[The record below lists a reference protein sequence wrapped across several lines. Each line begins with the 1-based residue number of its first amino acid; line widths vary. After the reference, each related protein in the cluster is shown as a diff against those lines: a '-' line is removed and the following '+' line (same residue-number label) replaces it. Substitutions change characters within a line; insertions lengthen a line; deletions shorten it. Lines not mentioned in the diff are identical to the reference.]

1 VREAFAGVR
10 GSLKRRFQNRC
21 LFPLNPVAIVALST
35 NRFLL
40 SRDRAVRAKLGPMNR
55 RFAIATFLGILM
67 IAPGFAA
74 EEKTITGWVLDSACA
89 ITKGLKKPISSECAV
104 ACARKGSPLAI
115 LLDNGTLYWPI
126 ADTMPADG
134 QNERLLP
141 FAGKR
146 VTVTGK
152 IYKQG
157 GSNSIVIE
165 KIAEAGGK

>member
-1 VREAFAGVR
+1 MKQR
-10 GSLKRRFQNRC
+10 L
-21 LFPLNPVAIVALST
+21 
-35 NRFLL
+35 
-40 SRDRAVRAKLGPMNR
+40 
-55 RFAIATFLGILM
+55 AIATFLLLR
-67 IAPGFAA
+67 ASGFAA

-104 ACARKGSPLAI
+104 ACAKKGSPLAV

-126 ADTMPADG
+126 ADAMPAEG

-152 IYKQG
+152 VYKQG

-165 KIAEAGGK
+165 KIAEAGK

>member
-1 VREAFAGVR
+1 M
-10 GSLKRRFQNRC
+10 
-21 LFPLNPVAIVALST
+21 
-35 NRFLL
+35 FLL
-40 SRDRAVRAKLGPMNR
+40 SPKREVGVKLSAMKHQLG
-55 RFAIATFLGILM
+55 IATVLGILA

-104 ACARKGSPLAI
+104 ACAKKGSPLAI
-115 LLDNGTLYWPI
+115 LLDNGTLYLPI
-126 ADTMPADG
+126 ADTMPAEG

-146 VTVTGK
+146 VTVMGK
-152 IYKQG
+152 LYKQG

-165 KIAEAGGK
+165 KIAEAGK

>member
-1 VREAFAGVR
+1 MAID
-10 GSLKRRFQNRC
+10 GSAWRLPTNT
-21 LFPLNPVAIVALST
+21 NIDDGNVA
-35 NRFLL
+35 
-40 SRDRAVRAKLGPMNR
+40 RDPPSCVDSVSMKHRSV
-55 RFAIATFLGILM
+55 IATFLGVLLS
-67 IAPGFAA
+67 ASGLAA

-104 ACARKGSPLAI
+104 ACAKKGSPLAI
-115 LLDNGTLYWPI
+115 LLDNGALYWPI
-126 ADTMPADG
+126 ADTIPADG

-146 VTVTGK
+146 VTATGK
-152 IYKQG
+152 VYKQG